1 MIPAAS
7 LSRLGTESAFE
18 VLERAEALRRKGRDV
33 ISLAIGQPDAKT
45 PAHVVE
51 AAVKALRDGHH
62 GYTAANGILPLREA
76 IAADL
81 QRRHG
86 CAVDP
91 GRVLVVPGG
100 KVTMYFAFLAM
111 VQPGDEVIYPD
122 PGFPIY
128 RSLVSYCGA
137 VPVPLPLNAADGFAV
152 DPGALAERITERTR
166 LIIINSPGNPT
177 GGVTDPAAV
186 RRIARIVADNPQ
198 TALLSDEIYSL
209 LLYDDAIHQS
219 FLAYPELGRQLIL
232 LDGFS
237 KSYAMTGWRLG
248 YAVWPQEL
256 IEGVTRLAIN
266 SYSCVNAPTQWAGIA
281 ALQGPQDSVDHMRA
295 SFARRRRM
303 LVEGLNRL
311 PGIRAINPGGAFYA
325 FPSIEASG
333 WNDKDLE
340 GALLEEAGVATLAG
354 SAFGAAGAGHLRLS
368 YAASEADIET
378 ALQRFDRLLH
388 KNWPPPLHNS

>member
-1 MIPAAS
+1 MNPAAS
-7 LSRLGTESAFE
+7 LARLGTESAFE
-18 VLERAEALRRKGRDV
+18 VLDRAEALRRKGRDV

-45 PAHVVE
+45 PPHVVE
-51 AAVKALRDGHH
+51 AAVKAMHDGHH
-62 GYTAANGILPLREA
+62 GYTAAKGILGLREA
-76 IAADL
+76 IASDL
-81 QRRHG
+81 ERRH
-86 CAVDP
+86 AHKVDP
-91 GRVLVVPGG
+91 ERVLVVPGG

-111 VQPGDEVIYPD
+111 VEPGDEVIYPD

-137 VPVPLPLNAADGFAV
+137 KPVPLPLTAATGFAV
-152 DPGALAERITERTR
+152 DPDALAERISPRTR
-166 LIIINSPGNPT
+166 LVIVNSPGNPT
-177 GGVTDPAAV
+177 GGVTSPAAV
-186 RRIARIVADNPQ
+186 RRIAEIIADNPQ

-209 LLYDDAIHQS
+209 LLYDGATHQS
-219 FLAYPELGRQLIL
+219 FLSYPDLDEQLIL

-248 YAVWPQEL
+248 YAVWPERL

-281 ALQGPQDSVDHMRA
+281 ALEGPQDSVAEMRA
-295 SFARRRRM
+295 AFARRRKV

-311 PGIRAINPGGAFYA
+311 PGIEAVDPGGAFYA
-325 FPSIEASG
+325 FPSVTQSG
-333 WNDKDLE
+333 WDDKALE
-340 GALLEEAGVATLAG
+340 RALLEDAGVATLAG

-368 YAASEADIET
+368 YAASQADIET

-388 KNWPPPLHNS
+388 KN